1 MESVAYRSF
10 LVRVWSR
17 GRHTARVLVDEVQS
31 GRRSELRGDGAARLV
46 ADIEAS
52 LADKPARESGRSET
66 PSNPRP

>member
-17 GRHTARVLVDEVQS
+17 GRQTARVLVDEVQS

-46 ADIEAS
+46 ADLEAS
-52 LADKPARESGRSET
+52 LAGEPARGPARSEA
-66 PSNPRP
+66 PSKPHT